1 MLGYYQNKGENH
13 MKLTCNPKD
22 SKILMQEIS
31 PTPPPYSSLDG
42 FWFNQELKNLMEKRL
57 NDREKNVLN
66 YRMGLSD
73 GNIRTFNEIG
83 KVFKVSC
90 ERIRQIECK
99 ALRKLRHPCNH
110 KMLWELFEQLKT

>member
-1 MLGYYQNKGENH
+1 

-22 SKILMQEIS
+22 NKILMQEIS
-31 PTPPPYSSLDG
+31 PTPPPYSSLAS
-42 FWFNQELKNLMEKRL
+42 FWFNQEVRSLMEKKL
-57 NDREKNVLN
+57 NDREKTILS

-73 GNIRTFNEIG
+73 GNIRTLKEIG

-90 ERIRQIECK
+90 GRIREIEGK

-110 KMLWELFEQLKT
+110 KMLWELFEQLNA